1 MMHFVYEC
9 TVERKQTKSRSRCR
23 PLTVLTV
30 PKSFTPAHTCRMGR
44 QLKVTDW
51 GGKSMEADA
60 NLLILA
66 EGSARFK
73 CNYKT
78 GEPYWCQSGQHQWRV
93 DSRSEWRR
101 EMCQLDHWN
110 SLSHTQTQHRS
121 ILYHISCEI
130 FLVLHERCSSK
141 HDIFPTSFRN

>member
-9 TVERKQTKSRSRCR
+9 TVERKHKQN
-23 PLTVLTV
+23 PGPGAGLWLYWQ
-30 PKSFTPAHTCRMGR
+30 SFTPAHTCRMGR
-44 QLKVTDW
+44 QLKVTGW

-73 CNYKT
+73 CNYKI

-101 EMCQLDHWN
+101 DVPTWPLK
-110 SLSHTQTQHRS
+110 LSFTHTNTTPVYSVPYFLWYFFGPTWKVLVKTWHLPH
-121 ILYHISCEI
+121 IL
-130 FLVLHERCSSK
+130 
-141 HDIFPTSFRN
+141 P